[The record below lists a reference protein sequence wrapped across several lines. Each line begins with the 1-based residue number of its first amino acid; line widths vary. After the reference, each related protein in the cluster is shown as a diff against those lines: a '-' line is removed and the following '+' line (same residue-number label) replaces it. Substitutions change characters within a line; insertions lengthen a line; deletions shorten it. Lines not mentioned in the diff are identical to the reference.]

1 MALIEMHK
9 LTNHARGQDEK
20 QSVIDQSLEHEHS
33 KAAEGGDLD
42 ATDDILDSQDE
53 ELGEIDWEAKKH
65 KISAWMVNAKDEY
78 RPE

>member
-1 MALIEMHK
+1 MNK

-42 ATDDILDSQDE
+42 ATDDILDGQDE
-53 ELGEIDWEAKKH
+53 ELGEIDREAKKH
-65 KISAWMVNAKDEY
+65 KISA
-78 RPE
+78 